1 MGPSPAPGCDEP
13 TSRCQTLPSIWT
25 LGQDQPVIPGVAFI
39 RYATARPPGTVGSLG
54 PTFVPARP
62 VRLAVK
68 LPCCPCALRPIAIRP
83 EGTVGRLRYSLGG
96 DRPSQTPHQPRS
108 PVRITDASENDGT
121 RRVVFQRR
129 LHPGWRPGFPGSHL
143 SYTTRAFAQRQ
154 VGVKLHGVFL
164 SCRGSTVSS
173 PSLQFRRV
181 PRRDSAQIVV
191 PFVRVGTYPTRN
203 FATLGPL

>member
-1 MGPSPAPGCDEP
+1 M
-13 TSRCQTLPSIWT
+13 WT

-83 EGTVGRLRYSLGG
+83 EGTIGRLRYALGG

-108 PVRITDASENDGT
+108 SWPIRLRSENDSAA
-121 RRVVFQRR
+121 RVVFQRR
-129 LHPGWRPGFPGSHL
+129 LQRNWRPAFTGSHL
-143 SYTTRAFAQRQ
+143 SYTSRALAQRQ

-164 SCRGSTVSS
+164 SCHGSTVSS

-181 PRRDSAQIVV
+181 PCRDSAQIVL

-203 FATLGPL
+203 FARDLPLRFRRGRTLS